1 MQNPA
6 SAASNRHLIGAIFAA
21 SLLFATNVPAAHA
34 QSVAVAPASVPPAG
48 SPPGT
53 APAPV
58 PSSRPTP
65 DEAGY
70 LIGLGLGQQL
80 HQFGVT
86 DEVSLNR
93 IQKGIHDGLN
103 GKKAQPEDQA
113 RLQAMFR
120 AISEAA
126 STKNAAAAKQFLERN
141 AKAKGVV
148 STASGLQYKVTVA
161 GDAKA
166 ASPQLADQVTVQ
178 YRGTLLDVPSQGR
191 HQGLAGSAAA
201 HETGRQVGTVHT
213 TGTGLRCGAAAGDPG
228 RLAAE
233 VRRRARERETAATS
247 TAATA
252 TARSV
257 AAGCARNAG
266 RVSARCRHALAQL
279 RTCARA
285 MRSDAIVRVPRPGA

>member
-1 MQNPA
+1 MKSPA
-6 SAASNRHLIGAIFAA
+6 HRAPPSGAARALTALVWFVA
-21 SLLFATNVPAAHA
+21 SYVPAAHA

-178 YRGTLLDVPSQGR
+178 YRGTLLD
-191 HQGLAGSAAA
+191 
-201 HETGRQVGTVHT
+201 GTEFDSSDKHGGPATFPVKAVIK
-213 TGTGLRCGAAAGDPG
+213 GWQEALQLMKPGAKWELFIPPELGYGAAPRPAIPG
-228 RLAAE
+228 GSLLKFDVELVSVKPPPPLPPQPPPHAASPP
-233 VRRRARERETAATS
+233 AAP
-247 TAATA
+247 ATQGA
-252 TARSV
+252 SPP
-257 AAGCARNAG
+257 AAGT
-266 RVSARCRHALAQL
+266 H
-279 RTCARA
+279 
-285 MRSDAIVRVPRPGA
+285 

>member
-1 MQNPA
+1 MKNTSLPA
-6 SAASNRHLIGAIFAA
+6 PQRRFLGLI
-21 SLLFATNVPAAHA
+21 LMCLATYGSAAHA
-34 QSVAVAPASVPPAG
+34 QSAAVAPATVPPAG
-48 SPPGT
+48 SPPGSP
-53 APAPV
+53 PAPT
-58 PSSRPTP
+58 RPTP

-80 HQFGVT
+80 RQFGVT
-86 DEVSLNR
+86 DEVTLTR

-178 YRGTLLDVPSQGR
+178 YRGTLLD
-191 HQGLAGSAAA
+191 
-201 HETGRQVGTVHT
+201 GTEFDSSDKHGGPATFPVKAVIK
-213 TGTGLRCGAAAGDPG
+213 GWQEALQLMKPGAKWELFIPPELGYGAAPRPAIPG
-228 RLAAE
+228 GSLLKFDVELVSVKPPPPLPPPRAASPQ
-233 VRRRARERETAATS
+233 AAPPPPPAQGAS
-247 TAATA
+247 AP
-252 TARSV
+252 
-257 AAGCARNAG
+257 AAG
-266 RVSARCRHALAQL
+266 VH
-279 RTCARA
+279 
-285 MRSDAIVRVPRPGA
+285 